1 MINRPS
7 AGSVVRSEPI
17 RGFPS
22 LPGWLCC
29 RGRSL
34 KRPVAILLLITLALV
49 LGWFWLSRYEDRFDP
64 QIRTAAQR
72 HRLPPALVKAVVW
85 KESRF
90 DPGVRGR
97 AGEIGLMQVTEV
109 AAQEW
114 ADALHLS
121 GYSHEHILDP
131 STNLHAGSFYLSKV
145 LRRYAATDNPL
156 AYALADYNAG
166 RRNVLRWMTS
176 TNAPQAR
183 TNSAQF
189 LAAMTFPG
197 TRQYVE
203 QILERRRRYE
213 SQFAPGR

>member
-1 MINRPS
+1 MADPGRAPTRRRVS
-7 AGSVVRSEPI
+7 I
-17 RGFPS
+17 RGFTPRPEWVCWVG
-22 LPGWLCC
+22 LL
-29 RGRSL
+29 L
-34 KRPVAILLLITLALV
+34 KRAVVILLLLTGAMVI
-49 LGWFWLSRYEDRFDP
+49 GWVWLSRYEDRFDP

-90 DPGVRGR
+90 DPRVRGR

-121 GYSHEHILDP
+121 GYTHEHILDP
-131 STNLHAGSFYLSKV
+131 STNLHAGSYYLSKV
-145 LRRYAATDNPL
+145 LRRYSATDNPL

-166 RRNVLRWMTS
+166 RRNVLRWMAS
-176 TNAPQAR
+176 TNTPQAR

-213 SQFAPGR
+213 PQFAAGR